1 MDTSD
6 DNAVAGDSGVGA
18 AEAIDENAST
28 TAGAAATPAWSNDN
42 TQNGAETGNPRRS
55 TRVIKKP
62 ILPYSS
68 QPTPPKPSRAKR
80 KRSVEEEEEVV
91 AGEEGQED
99 VSGKGGGGENKEGEG
114 GSDENEDDDGDDEG
128 EEEDSEVETTEES
141 SEEDEDEG
149 EPDEEEKKDR
159 RRRNA
164 AARGAGG
171 RGDGGGG
178 GRAASAPVKRPPTKK
193 PRTSITTG
201 ATPPARKAT
210 VEQAKRAKGKAVAK
224 PSPKAANG
232 DDDNEE
238 EEEEES
244 AHNDLYES
252 VFEGGDDD
260 DVAQAWT
267 IKYEENSREAM
278 KELVNFILKCCGC
291 HKFVTDYDIEDQDTA
306 NTTLSQI
313 QDAFQRQKN
322 AEYPLASKKPEFRR
336 FRPILASFLHSLITT
351 FAARELLYSDPGLME
366 GIEVWITAMSSST
379 LRQFR
384 HTSTIVALEF
394 VSCLAQIAAEARK
407 ANSTTNRQLEAEK
420 KKSSRNE
427 GRIRA
432 LDQKLKDG
440 EERREAIET
449 VIKDIFN
456 IVFVH
461 RYRDIDAKIRSDCV
475 RELGSWILTLPDLF
489 FDGSYLRYLGWVL
502 SDTTPLTRLEVVKAL
517 TKLFKKKESI
527 SNLRHFTERFRP
539 RMVEMAARDA
549 DTNVRAAAADLL
561 DAVREAGYLE
571 PSDIDTVGRL
581 LFDSEPKVRRAVVGF
596 FVANLKDVLQ
606 ERLGDLGGEEAVEE
620 ALGDD
625 TEDENYEGPTLGWIR
640 LKCLVEALASYDS
653 QDAGDDPDGQSQV
666 AERSNGAVTRLGDH
680 IESRF
685 SLAGGSLWEE
695 VEEIHDWEIIARY
708 LLYDHSAN
716 RLDPGA
722 EEEDVEKR
730 IKSAIALDPREEAIL
745 LHILNASV
753 AASIDEG
760 GELGARKKGTTKRTG
775 KEIEKHY
782 EAVSRRLTKYI
793 PPLLKKFGPD
803 PDAAASVLRLEQL
816 MKLDV
821 FQELRQ
827 STVYASLLEE
837 INRQFLTHADESVLK
852 EASAAIL
859 HAKTFEELDEVTEQK
874 LSQLKDET
882 VTMLVNAVRGKNLGK
897 GKFSDASLTELINTV
912 RRLEYIASITNCV
925 EIMEE
930 PPVASGP
937 NDMLQP
943 VEALIELLR
952 RGGTSDEL
960 EEELIIRTMKTLE
973 FYFMWKISTLAD
985 QEDID
990 SDQLA
995 TRGETVMERII
1006 AITKTR
1012 KNVDAMKI
1020 TSGTALLGLATL
1032 FIGAGARIS
1041 ASKPDHN
1048 GAANEDEAGTS
1059 EAPELAVR
1067 ISMLGKKL
1075 DKSVQAD
1082 LLKIFE
1088 ILEKSFA
1095 NIALKALEPGEDNE
1109 PADDDEQQPSSE
1121 DRGES
1126 SVLLH
1131 EQRLCDF
1138 TGRLVLAVLSRAIDE
1153 RVFKKRLVR
1162 NKGRLGPN
1170 FREIVNHLE
1179 VEEKPKVAPV
1189 VRRLRGRKEELSE
1202 AVVDE
1207 GGGGDE
1213 DAEAT
1218 PRPKVASPSKPV
1230 VEDAEDE
1237 GEDEDGG
1244 EEEHD
1249 PEEPEDPEK
1258 VAESSDE
1265 ESEPDPEADVPP
1277 DGDGDEEMPDVDD
1290 E

>member
-1 MDTSD
+1 M
-6 DNAVAGDSGVGA
+6 
-18 AEAIDENAST
+18 
-28 TAGAAATPAWSNDN
+28 
-42 TQNGAETGNPRRS
+42 
-55 TRVIKKP
+55 
-62 ILPYSS
+62 
-68 QPTPPKPSRAKR
+68 
-80 KRSVEEEEEVV
+80 
-91 AGEEGQED
+91 
-99 VSGKGGGGENKEGEG
+99 
-114 GSDENEDDDGDDEG
+114 
-128 EEEDSEVETTEES
+128 
-141 SEEDEDEG
+141 
-149 EPDEEEKKDR
+149 
-159 RRRNA
+159 
-164 AARGAGG
+164 
-171 RGDGGGG
+171 
-178 GRAASAPVKRPPTKK
+178 
-193 PRTSITTG
+193 
-201 ATPPARKAT
+201 
-210 VEQAKRAKGKAVAK
+210 
-224 PSPKAANG
+224 
-232 DDDNEE
+232 
-238 EEEEES
+238 
-244 AHNDLYES
+244 
-252 VFEGGDDD
+252 
-260 DVAQAWT
+260 
-267 IKYEENSREAM
+267 
-278 KELVNFILKCCGC
+278 
-291 HKFVTDYDIEDQDTA
+291 
-306 NTTLSQI
+306 
-313 QDAFQRQKN
+313 
-322 AEYPLASKKPEFRR
+322 
-336 FRPILASFLHSLITT
+336 FLFS
-351 FAARELLYSDPGLME
+351 
-366 GIEVWITAMSSST
+366 
-379 LRQFR
+379 
-384 HTSTIVALEF
+384 
-394 VSCLAQIAAEARK
+394 
-407 ANSTTNRQLEAEK
+407 
-420 KKSSRNE
+420 
-427 GRIRA
+427 
-432 LDQKLKDG
+432 
-440 EERREAIET
+440 
-449 VIKDIFN
+449 
-456 IVFVH
+456 VFVH

-502 SDTTPLTRLEVVKAL
+502 SDTTPQTRLEVVKAL

-666 AERSNGAVTRLGDH
+666 AERSNGAVTKLGDH

-760 GELGARKKGTTKRTG
+760 GELGARKKGTTKVLYYHSSPTVPVLIRSQRTG

-827 STVYASLLEE
+827 STAYASLLEE

-859 HAKTFEELDEVTEQK
+859 HAKSFEELDEVTEQK

-930 PPVASGP
+930 PPVASSGP
-937 NDMLQP
+937 KDRLKP

-985 QEDID
+985 QEDAD
-990 SDQLA
+990 ADQLA

-1006 AITKTR
+1006 VITKTR
-1012 KNVDAMKI
+1012 KSIDAMKI
-1020 TSGTALLGLATL
+1020 TSGGALLGLATL
-1032 FIGAGARIS
+1032 FIGAGARIN
-1041 ASKPDHN
+1041 AGKPDRN
-1048 GAANEDEAGTS
+1048 GAANDDEADAP
-1059 EAPELAVR
+1059 EPPELAMR
-1067 ISMLGKKL
+1067 ISALGMKL

-1082 LLKIFE
+1082 LLRIFE
-1088 ILEKSFA
+1088 TLEKSFA
-1095 NIALKALEPGEDNE
+1095 NLALKALEPGESDE
-1109 PADDDEQQPSSE
+1109 SVEDSEQQPPSE
-1121 DRGES
+1121 DRSES
-1126 SVLLH
+1126 NVLLH

-1138 TGRLVLAVLSRAIDE
+1138 TGKLVLAVLSRAIDE
-1153 RVFKKRLVR
+1153 RVFKKRLAR

-1179 VEEKPKVAPV
+1179 IGDKPKVAPV
-1189 VRRLRGRKEELSE
+1189 VRKLRGRKEELSD
-1202 AVVDE
+1202 VVVGE
-1207 GGGGDE
+1207 GGDE
-1213 DAEAT
+1213 DVEAT
-1218 PRPKVASPSKPV
+1218 PRPKAASSSRPV
-1230 VEDAEDE
+1230 IEDAEDE
-1237 GEDEDGG
+1237 AEDEEPG
-1244 EEEHD
+1244 EAAEEAEEHD

-1258 VAESSDE
+1258 EAESSDE
-1265 ESEPDPEADVPP
+1265 ESEPDPEAEVPP
-1277 DGDGDEEMPDVDD
+1277 DGDEDEEMPDVDD

>member
-6 DNAVAGDSGVGA
+6 DNAIVDNNDVGA
-18 AEAIDENAST
+18 AETADENAST
-28 TAGAAATPAWSNDN
+28 TAGAAVTSAGNNDN
-42 TQNGAETGNPRRS
+42 TQNGAETGNRRRS

-68 QPTPPKPSRAKR
+68 QPTPPKPTRAKR
-80 KRSVEEEEEVV
+80 KRPVEEDEEEQEEEQQED
-91 AGEEGQED
+91 AGE
-99 VSGKGGGGENKEGEG
+99 KGSGGENEEDEEGE
-114 GSDENEDDDGDDEG
+114 SDENGNDENEGDEEG
-128 EEEDSEVETTEES
+128 SDAETSEES

-171 RGDGGGG
+171 RGGK
-178 GRAASAPVKRPPTKK
+178 GRATSAPVKRPPVKK
-193 PRTSITTG
+193 PRTS
-201 ATPPARKAT
+201 ATISAAPPAARKT
-210 VEQAKRAKGKAVAK
+210 TTDQAKRAKGKAVAK
-224 PSPKAANG
+224 PPPKVTNG
-232 DDDNEE
+232 DDDDEE
-238 EEEEES
+238 EEPES

-252 VFEGGDDD
+252 VFEGDDDD

-267 IKYEENSREAM
+267 IKYEENSQEAM

-313 QDAFQRQKN
+313 QEAFQRQKN
-322 AEYPLASKKPEFRR
+322 TEYPLASKKPEFRR

-351 FAARELLYSDPGLME
+351 FAARELLYTDPGLME

-427 GRIRA
+427 GRIKA

-475 RELGSWILTLPDLF
+475 RELGSWILTLPDVF

-502 SDTTPLTRLEVVKAL
+502 SDTTPQTRLEVVKAL
-517 TKLFKKKESI
+517 TKLFKKKDSI

-596 FVANLKDVLQ
+596 FVANLNDVLQ

-666 AERSNGAVTRLGDH
+666 AERSNGAVTKLGDH

-695 VEEIHDWEIIARY
+695 VDEIHDWEIIARY

-827 STVYASLLEE
+827 STAYASLLEE

-930 PPVASGP
+930 SPVASSGP
-937 NDMLQP
+937 KDRLEP

-952 RGGTSDEL
+952 RSGTSDEL

-973 FYFMWKISTLAD
+973 FYFMWKISTLAE

-990 SDQLA
+990 ADQLV
-995 TRGETVMERII
+995 TRGGTVMERII

-1012 KNVDAMKI
+1012 KNIDAMKI
-1020 TSGTALLGLATL
+1020 TSGAALLGLATL
-1032 FIGAGARIS
+1032 FIGAGARLS
-1041 ASKPDHN
+1041 ANKPDRN
-1048 GAANEDEAGTS
+1048 GAANDDEADTP
-1059 EAPELAVR
+1059 EASELATR
-1067 ISMLGKKL
+1067 ISALGKKL
-1075 DKSVQAD
+1075 DRSIQAD

-1088 ILEKSFA
+1088 TLERSFA
-1095 NIALKALEPGEDNE
+1095 NVALKALEPGENDDPVDDN
-1109 PADDDEQQPSSE
+1109 DEQQPPSE
-1121 DRGES
+1121 DRSES
-1126 SVLLH
+1126 NVLLH

-1138 TGRLVLAVLSRAIDE
+1138 TGKLVLAVLSRAIDE
-1153 RVFKKRLVR
+1153 RIFKKRLVR

-1179 VEEKPKVAPV
+1179 VGDKPKVAPV
-1189 VRRLRGRKEELSE
+1189 VRKLRGRKEELSE
-1202 AVVDE
+1202 AVVGE
-1207 GGGGDE
+1207 EAGDE
-1213 DAEAT
+1213 DVEAT
-1218 PRPKVASPSKPV
+1218 PRPKATSTSKPAI
-1230 VEDAEDE
+1230 EGAEDE
-1237 GEDEDGG
+1237 DEDENQDEN

-1249 PEEPEDPEK
+1249 PGEPEEPEKE
-1258 VAESSDE
+1258 AESSDE
-1265 ESEPDPEADVPP
+1265 ESEPDPEAEVPP
-1277 DGDGDEEMPDVDD
+1277 DGDGDEEMRDVDD

>member
-6 DNAVAGDSGVGA
+6 DNAVDA
-18 AEAIDENAST
+18 AETADENAST
-28 TAGAAATPAWSNDN
+28 TAGAAATPAGDNDD
-42 TQNGAETGNPRRS
+42 TQNGAETGNRRRS

-62 ILPYSS
+62 ALPYSS
-68 QPTPPKPSRAKR
+68 EPSPPKPSRGKR
-80 KRSVEEEEEVV
+80 KRPVEEEEEEEQEREDG
-91 AGEEGQED
+91 GEKE
-99 VSGKGGGGENKEGEG
+99 SGGENEE
-114 GSDENEDDDGDDEG
+114 DESGNDESEDDGDEG
-128 EEEDSEVETTEES
+128 GEDSEAETTEES

-164 AARGAGG
+164 VARGAGE
-171 RGDGGGG
+171 RGG
-178 GRAASAPVKRPPTKK
+178 SAPVKKPPTKK
-193 PRTSITTG
+193 PRTSVITST
-201 ATPPARKAT
+201 APPARKT
-210 VEQAKRAKGKAVAK
+210 TTEQAKRVKGKGVAK
-224 PSPKAANG
+224 PPPKATNG
-232 DDDNEE
+232 DDDNE

-252 VFEGGDDD
+252 VFEGDDDD

-313 QDAFQRQKN
+313 QEAFQRQKN
-322 AEYPLASKKPEFRR
+322 TEYPLASKKPEFRR
-336 FRPILASFLHSLITT
+336 FRPILASFLHSLITI

-502 SDTTPLTRLEVVKAL
+502 SDTTPQTRLEVVKAL

-581 LFDSEPKVRRAVVGF
+581 LFDAEPKVRRAVVGF

-666 AERSNGAVTRLGDH
+666 AERSNGAVTKLGDH

-695 VEEIHDWEIIARY
+695 VEEVHDWEIIARY

-827 STVYASLLEE
+827 STAYASLLEE

-859 HAKTFEELDEVTEQK
+859 HAKSFEELDEVTEQK

-930 PPVASGP
+930 PPVASSGP
-937 NDMLQP
+937 KDRLKP

-985 QEDID
+985 QEDTD
-990 SDQLA
+990 ADQLA
-995 TRGETVMERII
+995 TRGETVMERIA

-1012 KNVDAMKI
+1012 KSIDAMKI
-1020 TSGTALLGLATL
+1020 TSGAALLGLATL
-1032 FIGAGARIS
+1032 FIGAGAHIS
-1041 ASKPDHN
+1041 ASKPDRN
-1048 GAANEDEAGTS
+1048 GAASDDEADVP
-1059 EAPELAVR
+1059 EPPELAMR
-1067 ISMLGKKL
+1067 ISALGMKL

-1088 ILEKSFA
+1088 TLEKSFA
-1095 NIALKALEPGEDNE
+1095 NVALKALEPGESDEPVDN
-1109 PADDDEQQPSSE
+1109 EQQPPSE
-1121 DRGES
+1121 DRSES
-1126 SVLLH
+1126 NVLLH

-1138 TGRLVLAVLSRAIDE
+1138 TGKLVLAVLSRAIDE

-1189 VRRLRGRKEELSE
+1189 VRKLRGRKELSE

-1207 GGGGDE
+1207 GGDE
-1213 DAEAT
+1213 DVEAT
-1218 PRPKVASPSKPV
+1218 PRPKAASSSRPV
-1230 VEDAEDE
+1230 IEDAE
-1237 GEDEDGG
+1237 GEDEDEGG
-1244 EEEHD
+1244 EGREGEEVEEVEEHD

-1258 VAESSDE
+1258 EAESSDE
-1265 ESEPDPEADVPP
+1265 ESEPDPEAEVPP